1 MYCTYEDLKNRA
13 PEAKLIELVDDE
25 GAGVLTPQGQQR
37 IGQAIAAAVDEINP
51 YCMKRYPVPFNPVPG
66 IIRNAAADIAL
77 YNLFTRRGYDE
88 ESADKSILDRYKNA
102 VRILEGIST
111 GRITLGQ
118 AQPPPEQGISI
129 QSNDRRFSRDK
140 LEAF

>member
-13 PEAKLIELVDDE
+13 PEAKIVELVDDE

-37 IGQAIAAAVDEINP
+37 IDQAIAAAVDEINP

-88 ESADKSILDRYKNA
+88 ESADKSILERYKNA
-102 VRILEGIST
+102 VRILEGISA

-118 AQPPPEQGISI
+118 PEPPPESGVSFN
-129 QSNDRRFSRDK
+129 SGERRFSRKK